1 MLTVKTDDV
10 PGTVTATIA
19 FVTAGG
25 KPAKVDGAPTWSADN
40 AAVVDSITIAEDGM
54 SATVHIT
61 DTPGAANLTVS
72 ADVDL
77 GEGVQTQLFVDTISV
92 IPSEAASA
100 TFTFGAVTPDAA

>member
-10 PGTVTATIA
+10 PGTVTATVA
-19 FVTAGG
+19 FTTAGG
-25 KPAKVDGAPTWSADN
+25 KPAKVDGVPTWTADN
-40 AAVVDSITIAEDGM
+40 TAVVDTVTASADGM
-54 SATVHIT
+54 SAVIHIT

-77 GEGVQTQLFVDTISV
+77 GDGVAEQIFVDTISV

-100 TFTFGAVTPDAA
+100 SFSFGTVTPDA